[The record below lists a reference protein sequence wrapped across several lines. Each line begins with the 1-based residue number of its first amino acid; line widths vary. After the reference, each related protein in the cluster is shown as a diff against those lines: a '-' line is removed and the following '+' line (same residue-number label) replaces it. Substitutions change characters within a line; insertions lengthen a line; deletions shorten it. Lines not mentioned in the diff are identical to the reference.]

1 MTGEPSSSS
10 SRRRAVPPGIPGPGT
25 IVADKYRIERVLGV
39 GGMGAVLAARHLELD
54 EPVAIKM
61 LLPHVPAHG
70 EPVARFLREARAAI
84 KIRNEH
90 VVRVLD
96 VARLEGG
103 APYIVMEY
111 LDGCD
116 LGQLVEQRGPL
127 PFEEAIDYV
136 LQACEAVGAAHA
148 LGIVH
153 RDLKPAN
160 LFVTRAGDGRPS
172 VKVLDF
178 GISKITEPQNGNTPV
193 LTNTE
198 TIMGTPCFMSPEQL
212 RSTRDVDAR
221 TDIWSIGA
229 ILYAIITGG
238 PPYDGESN
246 ADVSAKII
254 RDPPPPLSATRED
267 APDGL
272 EGVVSKCLQKD
283 PADRYADVGELAQ
296 ALAAV
301 DARDSMRASA
311 ARVVR
316 LANAVAPTLSTT
328 DREMTAKATPAAMAA
343 ITPAGPTRTASSWGE
358 TSDEV
363 RPPAAPPSRRRA
375 LVIGAGV
382 LVAVSLGLVG
392 AVRLWPGAK
401 AATSTTA
408 STSNATAATATAT
421 VIPAAAQS
429 TAEALSASGSPGA
442 SAPPS
447 ASAKPPPVPP
457 RASSSSSKPA
467 PSSSKSGSGLF
478 NGRN

>member
-1 MTGEPSSSS
+1 MTDESPS
-10 SRRRAVPPGIPGPGT
+10 SRRRAVPPGIPGPGDV
-25 IVADKYRIERVLGV
+25 VAGKYLIERVLGV

-61 LLPHVPAHG
+61 LLPHVPPHG

-111 LDGCD
+111 LEGCD
-116 LGQLVEQRGPL
+116 LGQLVERRGPL
-127 PFEEAIDYV
+127 PFDEAIDYV

-160 LFVTRAGDGRPS
+160 LFVTRAGDGRPCI
-172 VKVLDF
+172 KVLDF
-178 GISKITEPQNGNTPV
+178 GISKITEPNNGNTPV

-229 ILYAIITGG
+229 ILYAVLTGA

-254 RDPPPPLSATRED
+254 RDPAPSLEKARED
-267 APDGL
+267 APAGL
-272 EGVVSKCLQKD
+272 ADIVSTCLQKD
-283 PADRYADVGELAQ
+283 PAERYADVGELAQ
-296 ALAAV
+296 ALATV
-301 DARDSMRASA
+301 DARDSAKASA
-311 ARVVR
+311 ARIVR
-316 LANAVAPTLSTT
+316 LATVVAPTLSTT
-328 DREMTAKATPAAMAA
+328 DRDLRKPTPAA
-343 ITPAGPTRTASSWGE
+343 ITPSGPTRTASSWGE

-363 RPPAAPPSRRRA
+363 RPVAAPPSRRR
-375 LVIGAGV
+375 LVAIGAGV
-382 LVAVSLGLVG
+382 LVAASVGLVG
-392 AVRLWPGAK
+392 AVRWWGHGT
-401 AATSTTA
+401 AAAAGSTEVPTPVTA
-408 STSNATAATATAT
+408 SATAGA
-421 VIPAAAQS
+421 V
-429 TAEALSASGSPGA
+429 EVALSGSPPATAQSA
-442 SAPPS
+442 SSSPS
-447 ASAKPPPVPP
+447 ASAAPGPSAKPPAQP
-457 RASSSSSKPA
+457 RASSSASKPA
-467 PSSSKSGSGLF
+467 PTSSKGGASLF